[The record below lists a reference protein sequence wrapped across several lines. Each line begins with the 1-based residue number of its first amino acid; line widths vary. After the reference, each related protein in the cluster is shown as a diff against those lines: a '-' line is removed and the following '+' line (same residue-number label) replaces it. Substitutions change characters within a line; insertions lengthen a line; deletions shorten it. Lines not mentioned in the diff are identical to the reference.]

1 MEQQIQQTW
10 EQAFEA
16 GFAALIA
23 GVQERIDADFERN
36 GYQWKREVRFERLKK
51 NIRVFYVDV
60 WDNRSEGSSSVICF
74 VDPETGAIMKG
85 SWKAPVKN
93 GVRGHVANGK
103 NPLAAFTQR
112 GELAYLR

>member
-1 MEQQIQQTW
+1 MAQQTW
-10 EQAFEA
+10 EEAFEA
-16 GFAALIA
+16 GFNTLITGLQA
-23 GVQERIDADFERN
+23 RIDADFEKN

-60 WDNRSEGSSSVICF
+60 WEGNREGSTSVICF
-74 VDPETGAIMKG
+74 VEPDTGAILKG

-93 GVRGHVANGK
+93 GVRGHVVNGN